1 MGDIVKTRGAV
12 IVREPV
18 GRRAEFEVLDL
29 ELEEPRQGEI
39 QVKLVAAG
47 LCHSD
52 DHMLT
57 GDLIAGIYPICGG
70 HEGAGIVERVGPNTS
85 GFAAGD
91 HVIFAFLPICGRCR
105 FCASGMQ
112 NLCRYGANTRT
123 GSRPDDPGSY
133 RMRLPDGRVVGQMSG
148 ISTFAERTTVNVMSA
163 IKIDKDLPL
172 QTMCLLG
179 CGVGTGWG
187 SAVKCAQIEPGHTVI
202 VMGVGGLGINAV
214 QGAAHCGASHILAV
228 DPVLMKREMALK
240 LGATHAFASIAEAA
254 DFART
259 TTDGQGADS
268 AIVTV
273 GVVTGEHV
281 AQAFSAVRKAGTVVV
296 TAVGNHAEV
305 GIPVSL
311 AELTLY
317 QKRLQGTLFGSMNAT
332 VDIPRQTQ
340 MYRTGQLKL
349 DELATTTY
357 RLEEINQGFA
367 DLHAGRNIR
376 GVVVFD

>member
-1 MGDIVKTRGAV
+1 VKTRGAV
-12 IVREPV
+12 IKEQPV
-18 GRRAEFEVLDL
+18 DGRAQFEILELD
-29 ELEEPRQGEI
+29 LEEPRQGEI
-39 QVKLVAAG
+39 LVKLVAAG

-57 GDLIAGIYPICGG
+57 GDLIAGVYPICGG
-70 HEGAGIVERVGPNTS
+70 HEGAGIVEQVGPNTT
-85 GFAAGD
+85 GFEVGD
-91 HVIFAFLPICGRCR
+91 HVVFAFLPICGRCR
-105 FCASGMQ
+105 FCANGMQ
-112 NLCRYGANTRT
+112 NLCRYGINTRT
-123 GSRPDDPGSY
+123 GCRPDEPGSY
-133 RMRLPDGRVVGQMSG
+133 RMRLSDGGIVGQMSG

-172 QTMCLLG
+172 EVMCLLG

-214 QGAAHCGASHILAV
+214 QGAAHCGAGNILAV
-228 DPVLMKREMALK
+228 DPVPMKREMALK
-240 LGATHAFASIAEAA
+240 LGATHAFADIAEAA
-254 DFART
+254 EFART
-259 TTDGQGADS
+259 KTDWQGADS

-296 TAVGNHAEV
+296 TAVGNLAEV

-332 VDIPRQTQ
+332 VDIPRQTE

-349 DELATTTY
+349 DELMTTTY
-357 RLEEINQGFA
+357 WLDDINQGFA

-376 GVVVFD
+376 GVVLFD